1 MLDRIDPGFHRAA
14 HCRVAVGVRHDGKAL
29 VVGDFRELCN
39 EILRHRLVGQNAVV
53 IEIHQP
59 GDHKL
64 DKVSAAFF
72 DLCDKRAEIVDRFKA
87 APDEAPVVPL
97 AVDGKA
103 RRAVGHAVFSRQL
116 AGALSGVPAVAA
128 VSKIRKAERF
138 VRFEC
143 SADER
148 LVGRVLVARERVF
161 PVAAVERHMNMT
173 VYCHENPSRPPASA
187 DGFIIPTCAEKC
199 KPGA

>member
-1 MLDRIDPGFHRAA
+1 MKKIYRAMA
-14 HCRVAVGVRHDGKAL
+14 GIILALLLAIGLASLFTTGVGCDGKDEHMVL
-29 VVGDFRELCN
+29 
-39 EILRHRLVGQNAVV
+39 
-53 IEIHQP
+53 P
-59 GDHKL
+59 
-64 DKVSAAFF
+64 
-72 DLCDKRAEIVDRFKA
+72 RAEIVDRFKA

-116 AGALSGVPAVAA
+116 AGVLSGVPAVAA
-128 VSKIRKAERF
+128 ISKIRKAERF